1 MGMTVRFG
9 FWFALF
15 CAIVSQVNS
24 AKILR
29 LPFFAKSHTL
39 DHACLAEKL
48 VSRGND
54 VYFIV
59 HEELQI
65 PTALEKL
72 QGAQIVIFPKE
83 AFGPATN
90 PEDMTAT
97 VTQQIVE
104 GKTDTKQFINWVT
117 KELGDM
123 CKTLLLENEE
133 ALSQLE
139 KIKADVLIA
148 SYLVPW
154 KCPYLMSHRLGI
166 PTIPFGAFVEPWN
179 ARIPYLPSYVPS
191 NFLPFTDRMS
201 FSERFKNAFVAFI
214 GGFLSPL
221 DVDLTDVIEA
231 YRVYGDITDID
242 SLVEK
247 TSLWLYST
255 HLVLDYPKPTM
266 PNVVAAGGLTT
277 EPGKPLSGDFLDIVT
292 KIKEGCHSSIVRKRI
307 FPVFH
312 CQ

>member
-1 MGMTVRFG
+1 MPVENLI
-9 FWFALF
+9 ALI
-15 CAIVSQVNS
+15 CLILSHVNS
-24 AKILR
+24 ASRKLMFPLI
-29 LPFFAKSHTL
+29 AKSYTL
-39 DHACLAEKL
+39 EHAYMAEEF

-65 PTALEKL
+65 PTIMKKL
-72 QGAQIVIFPKE
+72 HGAQIVVFPRE
-83 AFGPATN
+83 AFGPGSN
-90 PEDMTAT
+90 PDEMMAT
-97 VTQQIVE
+97 VTRQVVE
-104 GKTDTKQFINWVT
+104 GRSDTSQFKNWIV
-117 KELGDM
+117 KVFGDM

-133 ALSQLE
+133 ALSRLD

-154 KCPYLMSHRLGI
+154 KCPYPMSHRLGI
-166 PTIPFGAFVEPWN
+166 PTIPFGVFVEPWN

-201 FSERFKNAFVAFI
+201 FSERSKNAFVAFVA
-214 GGFLSPL
+214 GFLSL
-221 DVDLTDVIEA
+221 LHVDLTEVVEA
-231 YRVYGDITDID
+231 YRVYGDTTDID
-242 SLVEK
+242 SLEEK